1 MPAQRIEGNQDG
13 AGDYNDGGEEEHCS
27 LRHRAALDLRLLL
40 FLNQRAA
47 LWCVQASTAEL
58 GALYAPNLDTGSS
71 WGAQRLPKACM
82 QHGLFYRTTLTGRCS
97 PGASSPLR
105 SVCLKANWLFGSN
118 GTKWDLL
125 DGRTSS
131 TKRASASA
139 RRYSHRSP
147 LVSVRYP
154 TCHSRSTHQR
164 ANRPKNLC
172 ANLRNKR
179 SLDAGPGARKESASR
194 TCRGIVRRSVALG
207 AGREEASFAL
217 GISRC
222 PSVTQGSPWIARSPW
237 PLGRGGSK
245 THQ

>member
-1 MPAQRIEGNQDG
+1 MSHISANSDRRPIFR
-13 AGDYNDGGEEEHCS
+13 
-27 LRHRAALDLRLLL
+27 
-40 FLNQRAA
+40 
-47 LWCVQASTAEL
+47 
-58 GALYAPNLDTGSS
+58 
-71 WGAQRLPKACM
+71 
-82 QHGLFYRTTLTGRCS
+82 YRTTLTGRS
-97 PGASSPLR
+97 SLGASSPLR

-179 SLDAGPGARKESASR
+179 SLDAIGPGAARRVHRQHSQGYCEALRSL
-194 TCRGIVRRSVALG
+194 GRRSG
-207 AGREEASFAL
+207 GSGFAL
-217 GISRC
+217 GIRRC
-222 PSVTQGSPWIARSPW
+222 PPVTQKSSWTRSAPLAARW
-237 PLGRGGSK
+237 
-245 THQ
+245 